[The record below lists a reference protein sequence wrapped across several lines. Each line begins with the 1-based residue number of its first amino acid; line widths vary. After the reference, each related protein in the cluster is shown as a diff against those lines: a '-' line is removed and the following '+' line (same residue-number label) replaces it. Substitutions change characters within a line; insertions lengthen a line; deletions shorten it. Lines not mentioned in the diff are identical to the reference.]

1 MRAMVVVLG
10 AFALLVDVGCDLT
23 SLPSGGADA
32 SAVLPPADGGGALDR
47 QFPLADANVTFPSV
61 VMAQDVASYTGPTD
75 TVVTSFAYANVA
87 SGRLNLLT
95 QSVRGA
101 PLEDVDVV
109 MHAPGDPNVVLLRG
123 RTDSAGVLAVGFTY
137 SKADGLP
144 VVVVERELYD
154 RVEHTLNDL
163 EFGGAG
169 LTLTLAPEVRTE
181 VEVEQ

>member
-1 MRAMVVVLG
+1 V
-10 AFALLVDVGCDLT
+10 
-23 SLPSGGADA
+23 
-32 SAVLPPADGGGALDR
+32 
-47 QFPLADANVTFPSV
+47 
-61 VMAQDVASYTGPTD
+61 GPTD

-101 PLEDVDVV
+101 PLEEVDVV
-109 MHAPGDPNVVLLRG
+109 VHAPGDPSVVLLRG
-123 RTDSAGVLAVGFTY
+123 RTDSAGALAVGFTY

-144 VVVVERELYD
+144 VVVLERELYE
-154 RVEHTLNDL
+154 RVEHTLSDL

-181 VEVEQ
+181 LEVEQ